1 MTFTN
6 KSYRWPFWRTLI
18 GTALTNFRAIKPVLE
33 MMALYV
39 HLGPFSLF
47 VVEQIDRQIEEIES
61 GSWTTPELVAAE

>member
-1 MTFTN
+1 
-6 KSYRWPFWRTLI
+6 
-18 GTALTNFRAIKPVLE
+18 